1 LIGLGVKP
9 DDRIALCLERSP
21 AMLIGLLG
29 ILKAGAAYVP
39 LDPAYPCERLT
50 QILSDAAPQILLC
63 DASGRS
69 ALGEAALSGMTVLPL
84 DAPTSEW
91 TQQPDTNPDPQAL
104 RLTSHHLAYVIY
116 TSGSTGIPK
125 GVMVEHVN
133 AVNLLHWSGVT
144 FDSSFTA
151 LTLFSTS
158 INFDLS
164 VYECFAPLARG
175 GCLVLVNDALSL
187 MRTPQEVSLINT
199 VPSAISSLLSAQ
211 AISSST
217 HAINLAG
224 EPLKESL
231 IRELFKTTQVKQ
243 LCNLYGPSETTTYST
258 CIHMLRGGGV

>member
-91 TQQPDTNPDPQAL
+91 TQQPDTTPDPQAL

-116 TSGSTGIPK
+116 TSGSTGTPK
-125 GVMVEHVN
+125 GTAMPHSSV
-133 AVNLLHWSGVT
+133 VNLIEWHRKT
-144 FDSSFTA
+144 FGSSDGKRVLQFAA
-151 LTLFSTS
+151 LSFDVAFQETFSTLCTGETLVLLEEWMRKDAGALIDILGQHS
-158 INFDLS
+158 IERLFVPPQMLQIAAEYCDAAEQ
-164 VYECFAPLARG
+164 VP
-175 GCLVLVNDALSL
+175 GCLKDMVV
-187 MRTPQEVSLINT
+187 
-199 VPSAISSLLSAQ
+199 
-211 AISSST
+211 
-217 HAINLAG
+217 AG
-224 EPLKESL
+224 EQLRISAE
-231 IRELFKTTQVKQ
+231 IRELLSQ
-243 LCNLYGPSETTTYST
+243 L
-258 CIHMLRGGGV
+258 